1 MLLNPWQHCPGGQS
15 TRATMTPCFHVRT
28 AAPPVGQRW
37 NRAFVL
43 KNWYHPLHPARV
55 PSSDGTL
62 MEQAA
67 DTVSVGE
74 FGAGVGVRQC
84 SGSCLCLS
92 QLNYRGSLFP
102 QEAITC
108 QASLMFLLLLER
120 STCSPLVILK
130 SRKWEEVQCVHRFF
144 PLYIY
149 FRLPVEVRRLCA
161 SKSKLFFCYV

>member
-1 MLLNPWQHCPGGQS
+1 MATLSRGPNNNKHRDAVFPHQGCSSSLRSKMVSRVRVKELVPPPPTPPPPLL
-15 TRATMTPCFHVRT
+15 
-28 AAPPVGQRW
+28 
-37 NRAFVL
+37 
-43 KNWYHPLHPARV
+43 

-67 DTVSVGE
+67 DTVSVG
-74 FGAGVGVRQC
+74 GGGMVTQC

-92 QLNYRGSLFP
+92 QLNCRGSLFP

-130 SRKWEEVQCVHRFF
+130 SRKWEEVQCVHRFI

-149 FRLPVEVRRLCA
+149 FRLPVEVRCLRA
-161 SKSKLFFCYV
+161 SKAK

>member
-1 MLLNPWQHCPGGQS
+1 MPLNPWQRCPGGQTTTS
-15 TRATMTPCFHVRT
+15 TVTLCFHIRA
-28 AAPPVGQRW
+28 AAPPLGQRW
-37 NRAFVL
+37 YRAFGL
-43 KNWYHPLHPARV
+43 KNWYHPRQP
-55 PSSDGTL
+55 PQSPSSSDGTL

-67 DTVSVGE
+67 DTVSVG
-74 FGAGVGVRQC
+74 GGGMVTQC

-92 QLNYRGSLFP
+92 QLNCRGSLFP

-130 SRKWEEVQCVHRFF
+130 SRKWEEVQCVHRFI

-149 FRLPVEVRRLCA
+149 FRLPVEVRCLRA
-161 SKSKLFFCYV
+161 SKAK